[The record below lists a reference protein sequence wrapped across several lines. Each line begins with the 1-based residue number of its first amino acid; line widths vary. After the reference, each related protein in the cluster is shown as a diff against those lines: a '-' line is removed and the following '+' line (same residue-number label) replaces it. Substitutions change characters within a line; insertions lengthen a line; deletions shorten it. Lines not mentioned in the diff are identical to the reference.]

1 MTAVYKC
8 PYDNLLIL
16 NIATTCEERNFDY
29 PLEIIQFSIVVIDTR
44 TKTIRED
51 VKFNRYVRPIINPM
65 LTDYCKSYTGIAQA
79 TVDTAEPFP
88 VVCEQFCE
96 WLQVHD
102 FQETRYAFVALNRQD
117 LWLVAQYQFLL
128 TKQPLPAM
136 FRQWFDMNAL
146 MTKAH
151 QGQYTSRPEEDF
163 VQNMSDFYSI
173 RYEGKARNAL
183 DNCEFL
189 AKVTK
194 RFLDDG
200 NLVTVN
206 EILKCFFGVS
216 ISGVLFAIM
225 KNDFFQNRNIPL
237 TVDPEW
243 GTKFI
248 SAMEVHERI
257 LPLIAC
263 HTGRFFPEDHYGMCH
278 YCKQPAS
285 VCTGREHKQ
294 YPKDMYEQ
302 LREPSVFAITAGL
315 VKEQNDH
322 FGHYVLN
329 RYRPTG
335 KFKEAGV
342 QGRAVAVFDILH
354 NRDGLIMKRIMHPE
368 DYHRELTVLQAMR
381 GQAGFPHLH
390 DFFTTPAHLGGVQ
403 YFLVMDYEGECLDD
417 VSRRTDRGISNYNLM
432 RITYK
437 LFWTL
442 ESLHIQGYCHRDV
455 HARNVV
461 IRQEFDG
468 LVRIKLIDFGMSL
481 PLDPSPMPDR
491 NLTSWHASLEVCR
504 GDAYSRFDDLTS
516 ALFVAMWCIRLN
528 PFGEDH
534 GQYLTRKVT
543 FDANPLV
550 WFTKELKWIGK
561 LYNSIQLQRSSG
573 YSHTDM
579 FDNFHKWDPEF
590 DPTSPITHSVIE
602 NQLRIE

>member
-96 WLQVHD
+96 WLQEHD

-136 FRQWFDMNAL
+136 FRQWVDMNAL
-146 MTKAH
+146 MTKVH
-151 QGQYTSRPEEDF
+151 QGQYSSRPEEDIIK
-163 VQNMSDFYSI
+163 NMSNFYNI
-173 RYEGKARNAL
+173 HYEGAAPNAM
-183 DNCEFL
+183 DSSDFL

-206 EILKCFFGVS
+206 ETLRCFFG
-216 ISGVLFAIM
+216 
-225 KNDFFQNRNIPL
+225 NRNIPL

-243 GTKFI
+243 RTKFN
-248 SAMEVHERI
+248 SAMEVHERM
-257 LPLIAC
+257 LPLISC
-263 HTGRFFPEDHYGMCH
+263 HTGRFFPVEHYGMCH
-278 YCKQPAS
+278 YCKNPAS
-285 VCTGREHKQ
+285 VCTGMEHKQ
-294 YPKDMYEQ
+294 YPKDVYEQ
-302 LREPSVFAITAGL
+302 LREPSVFAVKAGL
-315 VKEQNDH
+315 VKGQHDH
-322 FGHYVLN
+322 FGHFVLN

-335 KFKEAGV
+335 EFQGAGV
-342 QGRAVAVFDILH
+342 QGRVVAVADILN
-354 NRDGLIMKRIMHPE
+354 NRDGLVMKRALRAE
-368 DYHRELTVLQAMR
+368 DYHRELAVLQAMNH
-381 GQAGFPHLH
+381 QAGFPNLH
-390 DFFTTPAHLGGVQ
+390 DFFTTPAHLGEVQ
-403 YFLVMDYEGECLDD
+403 YFLVTDYEGETLYD
-417 VSRRTDRGISNYNLM
+417 VSGRTKGGISYFNLM

-437 LFWTL
+437 LLCIL
-442 ESLHIQGYCHRDV
+442 ESLHMRGFCHRDV

-461 IRQEFDG
+461 IRQEYDG

-481 PLDPSPMPDR
+481 PLTPPPAPKTD
-491 NLTSWHASLEVCR
+491 LTSWHASLEVCR
-504 GDAYSRFDDLTS
+504 GEAYTRFDDLIS
-516 ALFVAMWCIRLN
+516 AILVAMWTIRLD
-528 PFGEDH
+528 PFGNDKNEY
-534 GQYLTRKVT
+534 QARKVA